1 MAFKLIITSTAELD
15 FIEAINWY
23 TSIQPELSQRF
34 YKAVLKQFA
43 DIKRHPTYYSFYW
56 ELYRRT
62 LVLHFPYIII
72 FKIIDKEVI
81 VYSIFYGG
89 RNSELIQKRLP

>member
-43 DIKRHPTYYSFYW
+43 DIKRHPTYYSY
-56 ELYRRT
+56 Y
-62 LVLHFPYIII
+62 
-72 FKIIDKEVI
+72 
-81 VYSIFYGG
+81 
-89 RNSELIQKRLP
+89 